1 MNAKQRKQLTKIA
14 EKIYD
19 LANEIDHLREE
30 LEEMNEIEQE
40 KYDNMSEGLQES
52 ERGCRM
58 YEGIEVLEELLGRI
72 DESVSEL
79 YDISNDIDHVTEI

>member
-1 MNAKQRKQLTKIA
+1 MNATQRKQLIKIA
-14 EKIYD
+14 NKIYD

-40 KYDNMSEGLQES
+40 KYDNMSEGAQES
-52 ERGCRM
+52 ERGCRI
-58 YEGIEVLEELLGRI
+58 YEGIDALEELCGRI

-79 YDISNDIDHVTEI
+79 YDISNDVEHVTEI